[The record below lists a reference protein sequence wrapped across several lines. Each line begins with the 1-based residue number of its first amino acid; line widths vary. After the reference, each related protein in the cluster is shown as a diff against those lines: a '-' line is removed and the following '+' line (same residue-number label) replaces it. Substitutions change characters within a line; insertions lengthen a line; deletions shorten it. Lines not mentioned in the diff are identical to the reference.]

1 MFEDRVLET
10 IKKYNMIQ
18 KGDKVVVA
26 VSGGPD
32 SMSLLNSL
40 INIKKVI
47 ELEIVVAHVNHMIRE
62 VADEETEYVRNF
74 CNKYNLMC
82 YIKKIDVIK
91 KAESEKI
98 STEEA
103 GRNARYDFFDE
114 VFIKEN
120 ANKIAIAHN
129 ANDNAETVLMNI
141 IRGTGVSGLKG
152 IEPVRL
158 QKYIRP
164 LIEIERAEI
173 EQYCEDEKLNPKFD
187 KSNEENIYTRNKVR
201 NLLIPYIK
209 NQFNTNITQAINR
222 LSELADQET
231 KYIDNVVQKVYEE
244 ICIFESSKDNDL
256 TKIDEIVIDLK
267 KYNNVDVYIK
277 GKIIMLCAY
286 KIFGTTKGI
295 EKKHIED
302 IIAMCNK
309 NIGNKF
315 LTPNKYFKI
324 AVNKGQIIISRV
336 RIHC

>member
-1 MFEDRVLET
+1 MFEDRVLQT
-10 IKKYNMIQ
+10 IKKYNMIK
-18 KGDKVVVA
+18 KGDKVVIA

-40 INIKKVI
+40 INIKKTI
-47 ELEIVVAHVNHMIRE
+47 EFEIVVAHVNHMIRD

-74 CNKYNLMC
+74 CNKHNLIC
-82 YIKKIDVIK
+82 YIKRIDVIK
-91 KAESEKI
+91 KAEREKI

-114 VFIKEN
+114 VFIKEK

-129 ANDNAETVLMNI
+129 ANDNVETVLMNI

-152 IEPVRL
+152 IEPIRL

-173 EQYCEDEKLNPKFD
+173 EQYCEDEKLSPKFD

-209 NQFNTNITQAINR
+209 EQFNTNIIQAVNR
-222 LSELADQET
+222 LSELASQET
-231 KYIDNVVQKVYEE
+231 KYIDSIIHKVYKE
-244 ICIFESSKDNDL
+244 ICIYESHQDNDL
-256 TKIDEIVIDLK
+256 TGTNEIVIDLK
-267 KYNNVDVYIK
+267 KYNNEDEFIK

-302 IIAMCNK
+302 IIVMCEK
-309 NIGNKF
+309 NIGNKY

-324 AVNKGQIIISRV
+324 AVNRGKITFSAIQ
-336 RIHC
+336 